1 MQVTKLSKC
10 DTGGGDMNERTCIVS
25 RQAHD
30 ISELIRFVM
39 SPDGNVMADINRKLP
54 GRGVWVTA
62 NEEYVGKAAAGNLFD
77 RGFKN
82 KAIVSADLAVEVG
95 KQLETAALGS
105 LAIARKA
112 GLVVTGFDKVESAIR
127 SHQATLILHAKEAA
141 ADGMRKLAQAAKS
154 ASAQSGQMLAIKQIF
169 LSAQMDLALGGHNV
183 IHAAA
188 KSGGATKAL
197 LSRVEIL
204 ERYRA

>member
-1 MQVTKLSKC
+1 
-10 DTGGGDMNERTCIVS
+10 MNERTCIVS
-25 RQAHD
+25 RQTHD
-30 ISELIRFVM
+30 VAQLIRFVM
-39 SPDGNVMADINRKLP
+39 APDGSVMADINRKLP

-62 NEEYVGKAAAGNLFD
+62 NEEYVGKAAASNLFA
-77 RGFKN
+77 RGFKE
-82 KAIVSADLAVEVG
+82 KAIVPGDLALEVG

-112 GLVVTGFDKVESAIR
+112 GLIVTGFDKVESAIR
-127 SHQATLILHAKEAA
+127 SQKANLILHAKEAA
-141 ADGMRKLAQAAKS
+141 TDGMRKLAQAAKS
-154 ASAQSGQMLAIKQIF
+154 ASAQSGQMPAIKQIF
-169 LSAQMDLALGGHNV
+169 LSVQMDLALGGHNV

-188 KSGGATKAL
+188 KHGGATNAL